1 MSQIK
6 QISKI
11 VNNTSKEKKSI
22 NLSRHVIGILCNHAP
37 NSGAREMAKLNIP
50 YFNDEKKTF
59 LKYTINVIKKNNINV
74 VICVIKG
81 KINGW
86 PLGIEDYEI
95 EDEKLKYRVELPY
108 MYKKIAGKD
117 IDPEKFRELKN
128 RWKKY

>member
-1 MSQIK
+1 M
-6 QISKI
+6 
-11 VNNTSKEKKSI
+11 
-22 NLSRHVIGILCNHAP
+22 
-37 NSGAREMAKLNIP
+37 
-50 YFNDEKKTF
+50 
-59 LKYTINVIKKNNINV
+59 

-81 KINGW
+81 KINGY

-128 RWKKY
+128 R

>member
-11 VNNTSKEKKSI
+11 VNNTSKEKKYI
-22 NLSRHVIGILCNHAP
+22 NLPRHVIGILCNHDP
-37 NSGAREMAKLNIP
+37 NSGTREMAKLNIP
-50 YFNDEKKTF
+50 YFNDEKITF
-59 LKYTINVIKKNNINV
+59 LKYAINVIKKNSINV
-74 VICVIKG
+74 VICVIKE
-81 KINGW
+81 KINGY

-128 RWKKY
+128 R

>member
-1 MSQIK
+1 M
-6 QISKI
+6 
-11 VNNTSKEKKSI
+11 
-22 NLSRHVIGILCNHAP
+22 IGILCNHAP

-117 IDPEKFRELKN
+117 IDPEKFSELKN